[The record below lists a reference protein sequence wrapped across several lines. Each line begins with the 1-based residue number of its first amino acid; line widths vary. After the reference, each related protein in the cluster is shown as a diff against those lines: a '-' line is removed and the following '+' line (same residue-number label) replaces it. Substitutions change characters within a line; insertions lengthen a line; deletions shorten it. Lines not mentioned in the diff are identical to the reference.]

1 MKIFTLV
8 CMLTAVLFATKLT
21 KSGDYVIDD
30 TNKLMWQDTKDN
42 VSIELTQIKAAQYCE
57 DLSLKGFRD
66 WQLPSVKHYETI
78 IDKKRI
84 RAQLMINKAFRHT
97 KRDAYWAS
105 DRTWMRNFGLYGY
118 YVLFKSGSVYYQ
130 NRTYK
135 KYVRCVRN
143 LK

>member
-1 MKIFTLV
+1 MKIFTLL
-8 CMLTAVLFATKLT
+8 CMLAAVLFAIKLT

-30 TNKLMWQDTKDN
+30 HNKLMWQDTKDN
-42 VSIELTQIKAAQYCE
+42 VRIELTQAKAAEYCE
-57 DLSLKGFRD
+57 NLSLKGFRD
-66 WQLPSVKHYETI
+66 WKLPTVKNYETI
-78 IDKKRI
+78 IDKSRI
-84 RAQLMINKAFRHT
+84 RAQLMINNAFKYA

-105 DRTWMRNFGLYGY
+105 DRTWTRNFGMYGY
-118 YVLFKSGSVYYQ
+118 YVLFKSGTVYYQ